1 MPKVYYVK
9 AARKDNPAVK
19 KGQPY
24 YHWAFYRGSTHY
36 SATYPRQSQL
46 TQNEH
51 LSAAHLAAETL
62 QDNTPINVTCASRE
76 ELEAFVDEVKGF
88 LEEADE
94 SVQECSQGFTEKADN
109 IREHFSESEIAD
121 TAEEQAGEMDTWSSE
136 IQDAITTIESIDL
149 DTEDYDSAVSEIIDA
164 YSGVSSCPI

>member
-1 MPKVYYVK
+1 MVQVTYVK

-24 YHWAFYRGSTHY
+24 YHWAFYRGPTHY

-46 TQNEH
+46 TENEH

-62 QDNTPINVTCASRE
+62 QDNTPATRVCANKE
-76 ELEAFVDEVKGF
+76 ELEAFLDDLKSL
-88 LEEADE
+88 LEDADA
-94 SVQECSQGFTEKADN
+94 SVQECSQGFQEKADN
-109 IREHFSESEIAD
+109 IREHFSESATAD

-136 IQDAITTIESIDL
+136 IQDAITTIEGIDL
-149 DTEDYDSAVSEIIDA
+149 DTDDFDSAVNEAIDA
-164 YSGVSSCPI
+164 YSSVSSCPL